1 MNEKGNEDEKNHRRR
16 PSHPR
21 QPRLVGVF
29 HRRTRPNPAKT
40 VQRTGRVYPA
50 AAVEIP
56 EQTDGY
62 GREICPDS
70 EKRPVVANAETV

>member
-1 MNEKGNEDEKNHRRR
+1 MKKTLTALFLTLA
-16 PSHPR
+16 S
-21 QPRLVGVF
+21 
-29 HRRTRPNPAKT
+29 PALWAFSTAELAQT

-70 EKRPVVANAETV
+70 EKRPIVANAKTV